1 VPSPRRRQPRPARR
15 PSWALWAPPIA
26 ALGAGAFASWSP
38 GPAGQALSGALAVLA
53 GGAGVSAL
61 CFGIDSARI
70 RRAFQHLR
78 GGGASLKGAASP
90 ARSDRHERV
99 QQETVLRLRRQVE
112 QLSAIRDLALI
123 ANADV
128 CLERV
133 LERSLQ
139 VMGGLLGAREIA
151 VFLLEGEET
160 LRPVGHRLGERIEVA
175 SEDGALRIRAREAAQ
190 ALEERRTI
198 VTGGGRSGLQAA
210 TLLVADGEIM
220 GAIEVRLS
228 ADPHQVE
235 PRELGLE
242 LEGLAK
248 HVALA
253 IRKPTLYD
261 RAVVDGLTRLYT
273 KRHFLE
279 QVEQHMAQR
288 RRLGTPLSL
297 VLLDVDHFKQ
307 VNDVH
312 GHVAGDL
319 TLAEVAKRVR
329 STIRG
334 YDQAFRYGGEE
345 VVIMLPNT
353 ELSAAVGLAERL
365 RLIIRGETVDA
376 GEGKQLEIR
385 ASFGVAEFDPDAMED
400 SSQLVEAADQCLY
413 RAKRGGRDRVCSGL
427 DAPEPQRQAA

>member
-1 VPSPRRRQPRPARR
+1 M
-15 PSWALWAPPIA
+15 
-26 ALGAGAFASWSP
+26 
-38 GPAGQALSGALAVLA
+38 LA
-53 GGAGVSAL
+53 GGAGVTAL
-61 CFGIDSARI
+61 CFGLDSARI

-78 GGGASLKGAASP
+78 KGGASLKGEASA
-90 ARSDRHERV
+90 ARSDRHDRV
-99 QQETVLRLRRQVE
+99 QQETVFRLRRQVE

-133 LERSLQ
+133 LERALQ
-139 VMGGLLGAREIA
+139 VMGGFLGAREIA
-151 VFLLEGEET
+151 VFLLEDEDT

-175 SEDGALRIRAREAAQ
+175 SESVELRVRAREAAQ

-228 ADPHQVE
+228 ADPHRTE
-235 PRELGLE
+235 PREIGLE

-319 TLAEVAKRVR
+319 TLAEVAKRVK

-365 RLIIRGETVDA
+365 RLIISGDAIDA
-376 GEGKQLEIR
+376 GEGKQLQIK
-385 ASFGVAEFDPDAMED
+385 ASFGVAEFDPSLMEN
-400 SSQLVEAADQCLY
+400 SSALVEAADQCLY
-413 RAKRGGRDRVCSGL
+413 QAKHGGRNQVRSAL
-427 DAPEPQRQAA
+427 DGAPALQRQAA